1 MMPAELLIKA
11 CDAVHQNEVK
21 DLRGCY
27 KKGYVVVIRPDGH
40 KWGKEELNKEKFY
53 IVRIK
58 DAEPEDLQH
67 LVQSYEISLG
77 TRYHAISEKL
87 GVFVSSPDKDLAQ
100 SECEK
105 KCKLVAQ
112 KLAHFGITVNETD
125 YNIKVEEEPEL
136 HTIARRRYK
145 VDVSG
150 LEDSLKKGI
159 IEVSAKDLKIE
170 DLRK

>member
-1 MMPAELLIKA
+1 MVELLIKA
-11 CDAVHQNEVK
+11 CDAIHKDEVK

-27 KKGYVVVIRPDGH
+27 KKGYVVVIRPAGH

-53 IVRIK
+53 IVRLK
-58 DAEPEDLQH
+58 DAKPEDLQY
-67 LVQSYEISLG
+67 LTQSHEITIG

-100 SECEK
+100 SECLK

-112 KLAHFGITVNETD
+112 ELAHFGITVNEAN
-125 YNIKVEEEPEL
+125 YNIKVEEEPEI

-145 VDVSG
+145 IDVSG
-150 LEDSLKKGI
+150 LEDSLKKGVVEI
-159 IEVSAKDLKIE
+159 SAKDLKIE

>member
-1 MMPAELLIKA
+1 MPAELLIKA

-27 KKGYVVVIRPDGH
+27 KKGYVVVIKPDGH

-53 IVRIK
+53 IIRVK
-58 DAEPEDLQH
+58 DANPEDLQH
-67 LVQSYEISLG
+67 LIQFHEISLG

-100 SECEK
+100 SECLK

-112 KLAHFGITVNETD
+112 ELARFGIVVNESEF
-125 YNIKVEEEPEL
+125 NIKVEQEPIR
-136 HTIARRRYK
+136 HVIARRRYK
-145 VDVSG
+145 LDISQI
-150 LEDSLKKGI
+150 EDQLKKEI
-159 IEVSAKDLKIE
+159 VEIELKDLKIIDQRQE
-170 DLRK
+170 

>member
-1 MMPAELLIKA
+1 MAELLIKA

-27 KKGYVVVIRPDGH
+27 KKGYVVVIKPDGW
-40 KWGKEELNKEKFY
+40 KWGKEELNKQKFY
-53 IVRIK
+53 IIRVK
-58 DAEPEDLQH
+58 DAKPEDLQH
-67 LVQSYEISLG
+67 LIQFHEISLG

-100 SECEK
+100 SECLK

-112 KLAHFGITVNETD
+112 ELAHFGITINEPD
-125 YNIKVEEEPEL
+125 YNIKIEEEPEL
-136 HTIARRRYK
+136 HTIARRRYRL
-145 VDVSG
+145 DISG
-150 LEDSLKKGI
+150 IEDSLKKAI
-159 IEVSAKDLKIE
+159 VEVNAKDLKIE

>member
-1 MMPAELLIKA
+1 MAELLIKA
-11 CDAVHQNEVK
+11 CDAIHSNEVK

-27 KKGYVVVIRPDGH
+27 KKGYVVVIRPAGH

-53 IVRIK
+53 IIRVK
-58 DAEPEDLQH
+58 DANPEDLQH
-67 LVQSYEISLG
+67 LTQFHEISLG
-77 TRYHAISEKL
+77 TRYHAISDKL

-100 SECEK
+100 SECLK

-112 KLAHFGITVNETD
+112 ELSHFGITVNETD
-125 YNIKVEEEPEL
+125 YNIKVEEEPEI

-145 VDVSG
+145 IDIG
-150 LEDSLKKGI
+150 GMEDSLKKSI
-159 IEVSAKDLKIE
+159 VEVSAKDLKIE